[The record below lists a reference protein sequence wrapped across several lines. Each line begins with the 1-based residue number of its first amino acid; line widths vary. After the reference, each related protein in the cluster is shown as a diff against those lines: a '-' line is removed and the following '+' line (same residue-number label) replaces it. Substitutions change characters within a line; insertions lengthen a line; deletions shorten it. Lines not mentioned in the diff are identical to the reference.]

1 MKLSATIKRISFG
14 IAALC
19 LSLPVQSSPRVSL
32 ITCGAGEDLYSIF
45 GHTALRI
52 ADSAERYDVVY
63 NYGMF
68 SYNTDNFLYKFV
80 KGETYYWLGAE
91 QYDDFIGDYRR
102 DGRAVYE
109 SRLLID
115 DADAVRIRDFMAN
128 NIRPENKVY
137 LYSYMFD
144 NCATRIRD
152 LVSQSVGD
160 TVIWQP
166 ASKSAQPMPAGIARP
181 QFFDSLRAGTPY
193 TYRDLLNLYL
203 HKIPWVE
210 WGIYYSVAAPSDR
223 LIPYNDAMFLPEFLL
238 MGFQNAV
245 YVKDGKTADLVGA
258 PIQVL
263 APQSVVAGRTSMCS
277 PMMVFVL
284 LLIAIAGISH
294 FGWRKGR
301 VFWGID
307 AALLV
312 VLGLY
317 GVAGFFVSVISIHP
331 ATFPNYNLLWAS
343 PLHLLAGIFMF
354 VPYLR
359 RRARAGAGY
368 FFLSLLGLY
377 LVAAVLQLQAL
388 HWANIPLMAVFAIRY
403 LLWIQH
409 KTELNG

>member
-1 MKLSATIKRISFG
+1 MIAIFASFQ
-14 IAALC
+14 L
-19 LSLPVQSSPRVSL
+19 QSSPRVSL

-52 ADSAERYDVVY
+52 ADSAEAYDLVF

-68 SYNTDNFLYKFV
+68 SYNTDNFFYKFV

-91 QYDDFIGDYRR
+91 QYEHFIEDYRR

-115 DADAVRIRDFMAN
+115 EEDALRIRDFMRN
-128 NIRPENKVY
+128 NLRPENKVY

-152 LVSQSVGD
+152 LVGKCVGD
-160 TVIWQP
+160 SVIWQP
-166 ASKSAQPMPAGIARP
+166 AGKPAQQMPAGIARRE
-181 QFFDSLRAGTPY
+181 FFDSLGAGAQC

-223 LIPYNDAMFLPEFLL
+223 LIPYKDAMFLPEFLL
-238 MGFQNAV
+238 MGFQNAA
-245 YVKDGKTADLVGA
+245 YSKDGKINDLV
-258 PIQVL
+258 
-263 APQSVVAGRTSMCS
+263 S
-277 PMMVFVL
+277 PPVQIIVPEPAATGNSDIWTPMAVFL
-284 LLIAIAGISH
+284 LLFGATAAISFG
-294 FGWRKGR
+294 GWRKGR
-301 VFWGID
+301 ILWGID
-307 AALLV
+307 AALLI

-317 GVAGFFVSVISIHP
+317 GAAGFFVSIISIHP

-343 PLHLLAGIFMF
+343 PLHLFAGMLMF

-359 RRARAGAGY
+359 RRARASAGY
-368 FFLSLLGLY
+368 ILLSM
-377 LVAAVLQLQAL
+377 LVAYLIAAALQLQAL
-388 HWANIPLMAVFAIRY
+388 HWANIPLMAAFAIRY
-403 LLWIQH
+403 ICWIRYPHQPAR
-409 KTELNG
+409 